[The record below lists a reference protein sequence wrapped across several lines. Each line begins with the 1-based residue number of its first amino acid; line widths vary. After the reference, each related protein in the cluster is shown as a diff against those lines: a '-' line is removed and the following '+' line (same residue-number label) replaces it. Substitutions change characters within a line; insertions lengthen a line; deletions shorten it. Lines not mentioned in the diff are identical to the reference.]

1 MGDHRETF
9 LTRLVVG
16 RKRKL
21 VVLAL
26 WLLIALALGPL
37 AGRFESVQRN
47 EPASFLPGD
56 SESVAVLEASDG
68 FPSGEVT
75 AAIAVFRDQ
84 AGLGA
89 DARVAV
95 ELART
100 TGDTGPTPSIS
111 A

>member
-1 MGDHRETF
+1 MARNPKAF
-9 LTRLVVG
+9 LGPLVVG
-16 RKRKL
+16 PRRRL
-21 VVLAL
+21 AVLAL
-26 WLLIALALGPL
+26 WVLVAAALGPL

-56 SESVAVLEASDG
+56 SESVAVLDASDG

-75 AAIAVFRDQ
+75 AAIAVFRDP

-100 TGDTGPTPSIS
+100 RVTE
-111 A
+111 